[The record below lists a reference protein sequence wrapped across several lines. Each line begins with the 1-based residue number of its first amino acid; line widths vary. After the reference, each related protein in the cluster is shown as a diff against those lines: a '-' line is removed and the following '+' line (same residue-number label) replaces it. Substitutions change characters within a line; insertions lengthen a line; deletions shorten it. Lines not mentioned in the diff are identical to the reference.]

1 MDFLIITGLSG
12 AGKSKI
18 NSTLEDMGYYCVDNM
33 PAVMIPR
40 FAELCMATRGRYE
53 RVALVTDVRGGESFD
68 TLFESLDKLD
78 AMHLEYRIVF
88 VEAADSVI
96 IRRYKETRRSHP
108 LAKSGLSI
116 DQAVKKEREIMEPLR
131 NRARYIIN
139 TSTYS
144 TSELRTELLHLF
156 SNDLRDAMSVT
167 IYSFGYKA
175 GIPIDSDLVFDVRF
189 MPNPYYIDELKNLTG
204 LDEAVQNF
212 VFGYNQSVE
221 FMELLQNMLSFLLP
235 LYVAEGKTSL
245 VIAIGCT
252 GGQHR
257 SVAVAERLKGFIEQK
272 GYTVRVRHVHIPEV
286 R

>member
-33 PAVMIPR
+33 PAEMIPQ
-40 FAELCMATRGRYE
+40 FAQLCMATKGRYE

-78 AMHLEYRIVF
+78 AMRLEYRIVF

-108 LAKSGLSI
+108 LSKSGLSI

-139 TSTYS
+139 TSSYS
-144 TSELRTELLHLF
+144 TSELRTELFHLF
-156 SNDLRDAMSVT
+156 SDDLRDAMSVT
-167 IYSFGYKA
+167 VYSFGYKT

-212 VFGYNQSVE
+212 VFSYNQSVE

-245 VIAIGCT
+245 VIAVGCT

-257 SVAVAERLKGFIEQK
+257 SVAVAEKLRGFIEQK
-272 GYTVRVRHVHIPEV
+272 GYAVRVRHMHIPEV